1 MAITYGELKH
11 RLTDLGFE
19 EDDVV
24 ESDYQR
30 IFINSFNQAGEI
42 IYNTVMLD
50 IEDYI
55 RRVEE
60 QDDLTEPLMQIT
72 KVDEETADDDYI
84 YCPDIVMPLLPLLAA
99 YFAWLDDDQA
109 KAYGYYNI
117 YDDTKNGI
125 LNAARRPKQAT
136 ITGGF

>member
-1 MAITYGELKH
+1 MAISYAELKH

-24 ESDYQR
+24 ESDYKR
-30 IFINSFNQAGEI
+30 IFINSFNEASEI

-55 RRVEE
+55 RKVEK
-60 QDDLTEPLMQIT
+60 QDDYDKPLKRIT
-72 KVDEETADDDYI
+72 KIDEETTDDDDI
-84 YCPDIVMPLLPLLAA
+84 YCPDIVLPLLPLLAA

-109 KAYGYYNI
+109 KAYGYYNV
-117 YDDTKNGI
+117 YDDTKNSI
-125 LNAARRPKQAT
+125 LMVAKRPRKAT
-136 ITGGF
+136 IIGGF